1 MYVVCFEFIL
11 SPVGDDILEGGAQ
24 FLSAGF
30 VGVVFL
36 RWCDK
41 NFPY

>member
-30 VGVVFL
+30 GCCILEVV
-36 RWCDK
+36 R
-41 NFPY
+41 

>member
-11 SPVGDDILEGGAQ
+11 SPVGDDILEEVRGGGAQ

-30 VGVVFL
+30 GCCILEVV
-36 RWCDK
+36 R
-41 NFPY
+41 